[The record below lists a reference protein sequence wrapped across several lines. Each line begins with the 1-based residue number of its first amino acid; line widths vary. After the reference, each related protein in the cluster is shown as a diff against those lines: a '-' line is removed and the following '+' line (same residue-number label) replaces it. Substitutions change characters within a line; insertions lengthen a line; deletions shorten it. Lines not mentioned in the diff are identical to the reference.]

1 MWPLISLLPT
11 SIPVVYIRFRWD
23 PKGKR
28 GWRYNFSEKD
38 FEFCKAYSP
47 QGGGRCVLM
56 ATAMALHLSAV
67 VRAKPRSAPR
77 RWLVE
82 LHENTVV
89 GTTLKRLEWSPGLTA
104 VIPRDILRS
113 IILRCTQTPPQLQ
126 RRVLHYWRQANTLRH
141 KEKQAAVVATD
152 CNNTPLHL
160 VCLMQKRRH
169 SV

>member
-1 MWPLISLLPT
+1 
-11 SIPVVYIRFRWD
+11 
-23 PKGKR
+23 
-28 GWRYNFSEKD
+28 
-38 FEFCKAYSP
+38 
-47 QGGGRCVLM
+47 M

-113 IILRCTQTPPQLQ
+113 IILAAHRRLHNYSEEYFTTGAKLIRCATKKSKQL
-126 RRVLHYWRQANTLRH
+126 
-141 KEKQAAVVATD
+141 
-152 CNNTPLHL
+152 
-160 VCLMQKRRH
+160 
-169 SV
+169 